1 MHLLGISSHQ
11 NFIVPISHINVPI
24 YGPVING
31 FLFNLRSTFCCWL
44 GENACKSWLVKYASE
59 PGPGSLVKRWE
70 CVMGVPSASPSHIL
84 CFTGKK
90 RLVKYVEVLLS
101 TFTNQ

>member
-1 MHLLGISSHQ
+1 MVSYLIYDQLFVVDWAKMHVNHG
-11 NFIVPISHINVPI
+11 
-24 YGPVING
+24 
-31 FLFNLRSTFCCWL
+31 WL
-44 GENACKSWLVKYASE
+44 NM
-59 PGPGSLVKRWE
+59 VKRWE